1 MQFNSYSYLLLLV
14 VLVPV
19 CWAIPASLRRWYVLA
34 LSVLFYA
41 SWSPFFLL
49 APIALCLGVFA
60 AAVRIASGG
69 GDADG
74 GIGKSQHR
82 WFVAAIV
89 YALSFLVFFRYQA
102 LWWPLL
108 AGMLRAFGHAPAR
121 TAIQITVPLGI
132 SFYSFEAISYLVDIR
147 QGRTKPT
154 RFSDLFLFVMFWP
167 HLIAGPIVRFRE
179 LAPQFTFKKSF
190 DMAMLLRGMDRLI
203 LGIAQKNLIA
213 DSLGSFVDDGFATQ
227 LSQANTTIDNW
238 FLAIA
243 FGLQI
248 YFDFASYSNMAIG
261 VAQLIGIQLPE
272 NFRYPYHA
280 STPADFWQRWHMTLS
295 RWIRDYLFFPINMRF
310 QAAPL
315 PLYLSLLGVMALV
328 GLWHGA
334 GYGFVLWGVLHGCYL
349 VLYRIYENAQK
360 KHWPRL
366 EKSVAAGLFWKLF
379 TLVAVFAAWIPFR
392 ATGYAQATAML
403 RSMFVHF
410 SFGVTQPLNFYLVVL
425 LAMVYTAIEPA
436 LQGMFTKMDKWTA
449 QTAYRA
455 AMQAYLLRP
464 AIYAFGL
471 LLFLAF
477 DERNT
482 QFLYFQF

>member
-1 MQFNSYSYLLLLV
+1 
-14 VLVPV
+14 
-19 CWAIPASLRRWYVLA
+19 
-34 LSVLFYA
+34 
-41 SWSPFFLL
+41 
-49 APIALCLGVFA
+49 
-60 AAVRIASGG
+60 
-69 GDADG
+69 
-74 GIGKSQHR
+74 
-82 WFVAAIV
+82 
-89 YALSFLVFFRYQA
+89 
-102 LWWPLL
+102 
-108 AGMLRAFGHAPAR
+108 
-121 TAIQITVPLGI
+121 
-132 SFYSFEAISYLVDIR
+132 
-147 QGRTKPT
+147 
-154 RFSDLFLFVMFWP
+154 MFWP

-179 LAPQFTFKKSF
+179 LAPQFTFKKTF
-190 DMAMLLRGMDRLI
+190 DMAMLTRGLDRFI

-227 LSQANTTIDNW
+227 LAQANTTIDNW
-238 FLAIA
+238 FLAVA

-295 RWIRDYLFFPINMRF
+295 RWIRDYLFFPINLRF

-315 PLYLSLLGVMALV
+315 PLYASLLGVMALV
-328 GLWHGA
+328 GLWHGV
-334 GYGFVLWGVLHGCYL
+334 GYGFILWGVLHGCYL

-360 KHWPRL
+360 KHWPSL
-366 EKSVAAGLFWKLF
+366 EKSIAAGLFWKLF

-392 ATGYAQATAML
+392 ATGYGQATAML
-403 RSMFVHF
+403 RSMFLHF

-425 LAMVYTAIEPA
+425 LAMAYTAIEPL
-436 LQGMFTKMDKWTA
+436 LQDAFTKMDGWTA
-449 QTAYRA
+449 QTARRA
-455 AMQAYLLRP
+455 ALQIYLLRP

-482 QFLYFQF
+482 QFIYFQF